1 MKYVLLLVFASTTG
15 YLFLFSSLNSNLVT
29 LDLYFFEIQNIS
41 IGFSL
46 IGSLMIGALISFFLQ
61 IPLIFKKNK
70 KIIPNED
77 KS

>member
-1 MKYVLLLVFASTTG
+1 MKYILLLVFVSLTG
-15 YLFLFSSLNSNLVT
+15 YLFLFSSLNSNLVI

-41 IGFSL
+41 VGFSL
-46 IGSLMIGALISFFLQ
+46 IGSLMLGALISFLLQ

-70 KIIPNED
+70 KIPNED

>member
-1 MKYVLLLVFASTTG
+1 MKYILLLVFVSLTG
-15 YLFLFSSLNSNLVT
+15 YLFLFSSLNSNLVI
-29 LDLYFFEIQNIS
+29 LDLYFFKIQNIS

-46 IGSLMIGALISFFLQ
+46 IGSLMLGALISFLLQ

-70 KIIPNED
+70 KTLNED

>member
-1 MKYVLLLVFASTTG
+1 MKYILLLVFASFTG
-15 YLFLFSSLNSNLVT
+15 YLFLFSSLNTNLVT
-29 LDLYFFEIQNIS
+29 LDLFFLQIQNIS

-70 KIIPNED
+70 KVIYNED
-77 KS
+77 KP

>member
-1 MKYVLLLVFASTTG
+1 MKYILLLVFASFTG
-15 YLFLFSSLNSNLVT
+15 YLFLFSSLNTNLVT
-29 LDLYFFEIQNIS
+29 LDLFFLQIQNIS

-70 KIIPNED
+70 KVISNED